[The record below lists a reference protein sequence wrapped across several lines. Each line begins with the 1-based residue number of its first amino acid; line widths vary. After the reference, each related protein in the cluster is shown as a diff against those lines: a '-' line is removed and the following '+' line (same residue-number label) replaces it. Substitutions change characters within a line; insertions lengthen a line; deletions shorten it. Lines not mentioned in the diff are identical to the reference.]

1 MLYLVAAE
9 GHTCFDCSFQWLVD
23 DKGRSLFVK
32 PVIASL
38 KALVG
43 RNVAPRNYP
52 RVPQSKKKR
61 RRRKKSTILNILK
74 L

>member
-1 MLYLVAAE
+1 
-9 GHTCFDCSFQWLVD
+9 VD

-32 PVIASL
+32 PVMASL

-43 RNVAPRNYP
+43 RKRG
-52 RVPQSKKKR
+52 SKKLSSSPSVKEKR

>member
-9 GHTCFDCSFQWLVD
+9 GHTCFDCSFQWLVG
-23 DKGRSLFVK
+23 DKGRSFFVK

-43 RNVAPRNYP
+43 RKRG
-52 RVPQSKKKR
+52 SKKLSSSPSVKEK
-61 RRRKKSTILNILK
+61 RRRKKSTILDILK

>member
-32 PVIASL
+32 PVMASL

-43 RNVAPRNYP
+43 RK
-52 RVPQSKKKR
+52 RVSKKLSSSPSVKEKR

>member
-9 GHTCFDCSFQWLVD
+9 GHTCFDCSFRWLVD

-38 KALVG
+38 KALGG
-43 RNVAPRNYP
+43 RKRG
-52 RVPQSKKKR
+52 SKKLSSSPSVKE
-61 RRRKKSTILNILK
+61 KKK
-74 L
+74 KKEKHHP